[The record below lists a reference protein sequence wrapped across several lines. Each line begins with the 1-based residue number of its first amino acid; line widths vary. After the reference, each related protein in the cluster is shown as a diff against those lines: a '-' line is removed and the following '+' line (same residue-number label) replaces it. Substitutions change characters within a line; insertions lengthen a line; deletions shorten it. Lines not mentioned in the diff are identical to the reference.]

1 MRNEY
6 FDIHSHILPGVDDG
20 SKSMEMS
27 MQMIDA
33 AYAQGV
39 RKMIATPHFY
49 PGHHNAEKERLE
61 DLYREMVVR
70 ISETYNDF
78 TLLLGNEIYYKD
90 EVIELLRK
98 GRIFTL
104 AGTRYILIEF
114 SVTADFRCLYDAV
127 YRCVN
132 AGFIPVIAHVER
144 YQCLFGK
151 EEKIAELIG
160 AGAYIQVNAENF
172 EAGLINPARKRA
184 MKLIHRGFVHFL
196 GSDCHNMQDR
206 KPDLGPAAEYI
217 QKKMPGEICEKILR
231 DNPQQLLQD
240 QYI

>member
-1 MRNEY
+1 MENEY

-20 SKSMEMS
+20 ARSMEMS

-33 AYAQGV
+33 AYVQGV

-49 PGHHNAEKERLE
+49 PGHHNTEKERLE

-70 ISETYNDF
+70 VSEKYKDF

-90 EVIELLRK
+90 EVIELLREK
-98 GRIFTL
+98 QIFTL

-114 SVTADFRCLYDAV
+114 SVTADFRSLHDAV

-160 AGAYIQVNAENF
+160 AGACIQVNAENF
-172 EAGLINPARKRA
+172 RTGLINPARNRA
-184 MKLIHRGFVHFL
+184 VKLILRNYVHFL
-196 GSDCHNMQDR
+196 GSDCHNMQNR

-217 QKKMPGEICEKILR
+217 QKKIPEHICEKILR
-231 DNPQQLLQD
+231 ENPQQLLQD